1 MAEKRAYAIHS
12 DEEPA
17 RLDRQAAIIR
27 IEQFLPLIPDAPNG
41 RLLDAGC
48 GAGSM
53 ARLLGRTRP
62 EAAVT
67 GLDIRGS
74 YVDHARRKA
83 REERIANVEFVE
95 GNLLDMP
102 FADEHFDG
110 AWTSLVLHWLA
121 PDDVARAMRELVRVV
136 RPGGWVVCAE
146 PDGVGTNH
154 YPIEPDLAEQWRK
167 VTTSLFDPD
176 MGRRLYP
183 TMHAAGLN
191 PIAVDIRPYF
201 FHAFG
206 EINPDVLNVILDS
219 LLAALPRIAE
229 ILGSEDAAS
238 KLLDGIARHHKD
250 PATTFLPLW
259 VVAVGQKAG

>member
-17 RLDRQAAIIR
+17 RLDRQAAVIR
-27 IEQFLPLIPDAPNG
+27 FEQFLPLIPDAPNG

-67 GLDIRGS
+67 GLDIRDA
-74 YVDHARRKA
+74 YVDYARRKA
-83 REERIANVEFVE
+83 REEAIANVEFVE
-95 GNLLDMP
+95 GSLLDLP
-102 FADEHFDG
+102 FPNELFDV
-110 AWTSLVLHWLA
+110 AWASLVLHWLA
-121 PDDVARAMRELVRVV
+121 PEDVARAMRELVRVV
-136 RPGGWVVCAE
+136 LPGGWVVCAE

-183 TMHAAGLN
+183 TMHAAGLDS
-191 PIAVDIRPYF
+191 IAVDIRPYF

-206 EINPDVLNVILDS
+206 EIDPDVLNVILEA
-219 LLAALPRIAE
+219 LRPALPRIADT
-229 ILGSEDAAS
+229 LGSQDAAEE
-238 KLLDGIARHHKD
+238 LLDRIAEQHKD
-250 PATTFLPLW
+250 SATTFLPLW
-259 VVAVGQKAG
+259 VVAVGQKRA